1 MLHIYTR
8 PPNVFISSL
17 FYHRGGQGHKRV
29 VMILDSSRFISIHL
43 DDSRFISIHLDS
55 SRLSIL
61 DSRSLVLDSRFL
73 DPPFLDSLS
82 SILDS

>member
-1 MLHIYTR
+1 M
-8 PPNVFISSL
+8 SL
-17 FYHRGGQGHKRV
+17 FLAFFTTGGVRGTKRV